1 MGKRHRG
8 SHHHT
13 ADPSMPALSDA
24 SNALSEPAASNAKR
38 KAEQRAESSVKAAN
52 KTSNGTCSATS
63 SSCCKGCATFVLML
77 MVLFIGI
84 LAIDAVSKGRSLD
97 AKGLLQPLNFF
108 CMKLARDL
116 SRVKAR
122 QRRFGQEGA
131 LMPVLLGQEE
141 PLPLGD
147 ADAGIALTLEE
158 LAEYDG
164 RELPGTNGH
173 SPLFLAVTGRIYD
186 VTAGAAFYGPG
197 RPYHKLV
204 GKDATRAFCTG
215 CLEPEC
221 LISSVKGLTDS
232 QQMEAQRWVELYEHH
247 DKYKLVGRLRV
258 PASFDS
264 EDEQE
269 LAETSAE
276 EVEHA
281 LEAESRKAHKPFKL
295 W

>member
-1 MGKRHRG
+1 
-8 SHHHT
+8 
-13 ADPSMPALSDA
+13 MPAF
-24 SNALSEPAASNAKR
+24 SEVSSTLFETAASNAKC
-38 KAEQRAESSVKAAN
+38 KAGQRAESAATAAN
-52 KTSNGTCSATS
+52 KTSIA
-63 SSCCKGCATFVLML
+63 CKGCSSLGVFALALV
-77 MVLFIGI
+77 VLFIGA

-108 CMKLARDL
+108 FMKLARDL

-122 QRRFGQEGA
+122 QRRFGQKGA
-131 LMPVLLGQEE
+131 LMPVLFGQEE

-147 ADAGIALTLEE
+147 ADAGVALTLEE

-164 RELPGTNGH
+164 RELPGTNGNA
-173 SPLFLAVTGRIYD
+173 PLFLSVRGRIYD

-197 RPYHKLV
+197 RSYHKLV

-221 LISSVKGLTDS
+221 LISSVKGLTDL
-232 QQMEAQRWVELYEHH
+232 QQKEAERWVELYEHH

-258 PASFDS
+258 PASLSS

-269 LAETSAE
+269 LAEASAE
-276 EVEHA
+276 EVEYA
-281 LEAESRKAHKPFKL
+281 LEAESRKPHKPFMP